1 MEAARTSDGVAVGL
15 PASVRS
21 LGVPWRWAL
30 VSVALLLMALV
41 IGVAVGPA
49 GLSLGG
55 IAGSVFARLPFV
67 HGSSPLSA
75 QQESILWSLRMPRV
89 VLGALAGG
97 TLAIAG
103 SAYQGTFRNPLA
115 DPYLLGAAAGAELG
129 ATLAITYL
137 PGRAVVGVNLVA
149 VAAFAGAS
157 LAVAGAYVLGRST
170 GGMRNVTSLILAGV
184 AIASFLTAVQTY
196 LQQRNAD
203 QIRQVYAWLLGRLQ
217 TAGWQGVSLVA
228 PYVAICIVVVVAHRR
243 VLDVLQFGDDEAAS
257 LGVRPRRVRFWVVVA
272 ATLGTAAVVAV
283 CGAIAFVGII
293 IPHTVRLLVGRS
305 YRVVVPLSLAL
316 GAAFLV
322 LADTVARMAVAP
334 SELPI
339 GVITAFIGAPFF
351 IMVLRSTRTFAP

>member
-1 MEAARTSDGVAVGL
+1 MEAVTPNDGGVARPL
-15 PASVRS
+15 AVRS
-21 LGVPWRWAL
+21 LGVTWRWAFA
-30 VSVALLLMALV
+30 SVAVLLVAIV
-41 IGVAVGPA
+41 VGVAVGPA
-49 GLSLGG
+49 HLSLGG
-55 IAGSVFARLPFV
+55 IAGSIFARLPFV
-67 HGSSPLSA
+67 HGSSDLTA
-75 QQESILWSLRMPRV
+75 QQESILWSLRVPRV

-103 SAYQGTFRNPLA
+103 AAYQGTFRNPLA

-129 ATLAITYL
+129 ATLAIIFL
-137 PGRAVVGVNLVA
+137 PGQAFLGINLVA
-149 VAAFAGAS
+149 AAAFVGAS
-157 LAVAGAYVLGRST
+157 LAVAGAYVLGRSA
-170 GGMRNVTSLILAGV
+170 GGLRSVTSLILAGV
-184 AIASFLTAVQTY
+184 AIASFLTAIQTY
-196 LQQRNAD
+196 AQQRNAD

-228 PYVAICIVVVVAHRR
+228 PYVAICVVVVVAHRR

-272 ATLGTAAVVAV
+272 ATLGTAAIVAV

-322 LADTVARMAVAP
+322 LADTLARVAVAP
-334 SELPI
+334 AELPI
-339 GVITAFIGAPFF
+339 GVITALIGAPFF
-351 IMVLRSTRTFAP
+351 VVVLRSTRTAAP